1 MNIGVF
7 TDAYTPQIN
16 GVVTSTRML
25 ESELTRLGHTVYVFT
40 ASDPHARQPQPR
52 VFRMPSMPVVFAP
65 SFRLTLIYPPRL
77 LVRMKRFKLDIIHTQ
92 TEFSL
97 GLYGKLTA
105 EFLNLPLVHTYHTM
119 YANYTHYVANGHLFK
134 PGAAKKFSR
143 VFCNRADCVIA
154 PVEKTRLSLME
165 YGVKRPIA
173 VIPTGIDFEPF
184 RRGRYSDAELNRA
197 RLELGIGL
205 KDPVMVF
212 VGRVAKEKS
221 IDVILKAMPAVLESL
236 PQAKFLIVGEGGFR
250 DELERLA
257 DELGVKSACVF
268 AGNKPWDTIGKYY
281 QLGDVFVTAS
291 TSESQGLTYIEAM
304 AAGVAVVA
312 KRDMSIEGVIVD
324 GVTGYLFESDD
335 DAAASIIK
343 ALADAEGRRDIT
355 QNALESIS
363 PLSSRRF
370 GKNLEALYEDVIE
383 KYKERGSRFP
393 KLKFP
398 KIKGPKHLKA

>member
-25 ESELTRLGHTVYVFT
+25 ESELTRLGHRVYIFT
-40 ASDPHARQPQPR
+40 ASDPNAKRPEPN
-52 VFRMPSMPVVFAP
+52 VYRMPSMPAFFAP
-65 SFRLTLIYPPRL
+65 EYRATLVYPPRL
-77 LVRMKRFKLDIIHTQ
+77 LVRMRRFKLDIIHTQ
-92 TEFSL
+92 TEFSV
-97 GLYGKLTA
+97 GLFGKLTA
-105 EFLNLPLVHTYHTM
+105 EFLNVPLVHTYHTM
-119 YANYTHYVANGHLFK
+119 YENYTHYIAKGRLIT
-134 PGAAKKFSR
+134 PAMAKKFSR

-154 PVEKTRLSLME
+154 PVEKTRLSLIE

-173 VIPTGIDFEPF
+173 VIPTGLDFEPF
-184 RRGRYSDAELNRA
+184 RRGRYSEDELVRTKF
-197 RLELGIGL
+197 ELGIGP
-205 KDPVMVF
+205 KDPVIVF

-221 IDVILKAMPAVLESL
+221 IDVILNAMPAVLERI
-236 PQAKFLIVGEGGFR
+236 PQAKFLIVGTGPVKA
-250 DELERLA
+250 ELE
-257 DELGVKSACVF
+257 ELSAGLGLTKSVIF
-268 AGNKPWDTIGKYY
+268 AGNRPWDTIGKYY
-281 QLGDVFVTAS
+281 QLGDVFATAS
-291 TSESQGLTYIEAM
+291 VSESQGLTYIEAM

-312 KRDMSIEGVIVD
+312 KKDMSLEGVISD
-324 GVTGYLFESDD
+324 GVTGYLFEQNSG
-335 DAAASIIK
+335 AADVIIK
-343 ALADAEGRRDIT
+343 ALSDRQGRGDII

-398 KIKGPKHLKA
+398 RPNKAK